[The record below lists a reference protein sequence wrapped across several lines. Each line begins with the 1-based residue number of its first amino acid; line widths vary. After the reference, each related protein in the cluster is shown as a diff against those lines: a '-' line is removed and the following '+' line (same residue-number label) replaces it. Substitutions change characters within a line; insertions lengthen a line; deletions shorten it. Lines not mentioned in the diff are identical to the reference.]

1 MKRVVY
7 RVEEKKSS
15 IILPPLLLPFPF
27 PLFLR
32 SITRLV
38 ANGLGE
44 SVSFGIR
51 GSISVC
57 NDKSRRKIENFL
69 NRRRGEEGEGGGQ
82 CLIGF
87 RVDRA

>member
-1 MKRVVY
+1 MKRCSVS
-7 RVEEKKSS
+7 RGRKKSS
-15 IILPPLLLPFPF
+15 IILPPLLLPSPF

-32 SITRLV
+32 SITRVV
-38 ANGLGE
+38 ANGLGG
-44 SVSFGIR
+44 SVSFRIH